1 LFLQQTRF
9 LSFWDFE
16 VNLFI
21 RQYSDSGG
29 GEVSVSA
36 GKNRDRL
43 LKIPVNS
50 RGDSIMV
57 MFMGT
62 GRSAGAATW
71 RSELRI
77 PTQRAPGEMKKIQ
90 GNMKRVR
97 KMCH

>member
-29 GEVSVSA
+29 EVSVST

-43 LKIPVNS
+43 LKIPVKQQGRQHHGNVHGNRKKRWS
-50 RGDSIMV
+50 RDM
-57 MFMGT
+57 
-62 GRSAGAATW
+62 A
-71 RSELRI
+71 E
-77 PTQRAPGEMKKIQ
+77 
-90 GNMKRVR
+90 
-97 KMCH
+97 